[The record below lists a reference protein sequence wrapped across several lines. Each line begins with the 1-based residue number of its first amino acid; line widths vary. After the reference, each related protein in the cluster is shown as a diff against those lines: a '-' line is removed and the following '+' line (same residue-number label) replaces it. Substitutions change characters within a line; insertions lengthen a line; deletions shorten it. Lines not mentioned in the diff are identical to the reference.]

1 MSVVWN
7 ANIPQPTDLISTSQG
22 QILQNN
28 QAINSVFND
37 TTNGVFTKLA
47 FQDEGTI
54 ASVLDPISVL
64 HAINGTGITFNGHPI
79 PYFKNSVGD
88 FPLIGDVTLTTTATQ
103 SNYYFKIGNIQINYG
118 TVNGTSVQ
126 TYTITFPNAYTS
138 TSSFVVVTNQSG
150 TGTTATD
157 NRVNNTSTTTS
168 VITALNLGTRSYTYI
183 AIGY

>member
-28 QAINSVFND
+28 QSINSVFND
-37 TTNGVFTKLA
+37 TTNGVFTKYA

-64 HAINGTGITFNGHPI
+64 HAINGNGITFNGHPI

-88 FPLIGDVTLTTTATQ
+88 FPLIGDVVLTTTATQ

-118 TVNGTSVQ
+118 TVNGSSVS
-126 TYTITFPNAYTS
+126 TYAITFPNAYTS
-138 TSSFVVVTNQSG
+138 TSSFVVITVQRG
-150 TGTTATD
+150 TLTSAAD
-157 NRVNNTSTTTS
+157 YRVNNTSTTQS
-168 VITALNLGTRSYTYI
+168 VITTLNLGTRSYNYLSV
-183 AIGY
+183 GY